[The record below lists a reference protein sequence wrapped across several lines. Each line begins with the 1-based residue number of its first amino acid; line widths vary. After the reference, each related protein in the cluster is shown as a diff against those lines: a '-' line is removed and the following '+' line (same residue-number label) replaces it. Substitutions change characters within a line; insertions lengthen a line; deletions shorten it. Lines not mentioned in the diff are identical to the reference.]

1 VKSLCEFAWVPRS
14 VYGYRASSIARA
26 IRLLLAAENVETDR
40 QVAEAGLAMLDAGG
54 DFADGVIAYEGKWL
68 GAETF
73 VSFDK
78 KAVEMLS
85 SAGVSARAW
94 TRHSGSW
101 LLPLYIDVYVAPV
114 PRVQRFAHITWNID
128 RYVVLPPGNQ
138 GIRDVQPWP
147 RGRPSRL

>member
-1 VKSLCEFAWVPRS
+1 LRCPACANLPGCCAAFTAKAP
-14 VYGYRASSIARA
+14 SIARA

-78 KAVEMLS
+78 KAVEML
-85 SAGVSARAW
+85 AAQGVSAR
-94 TRHSGSW
+94 
-101 LLPLYIDVYVAPV
+101 
-114 PRVQRFAHITWNID
+114 
-128 RYVVLPPGNQ
+128 VL
-138 GIRDVQPWP
+138 
-147 RGRPSRL
+147 

>member
-1 VKSLCEFAWVPRS
+1 LGRLGEDGREMKVAVDTNVLVRAAVRDDKEQTEAAMRIMARAEMVAIAVSCLCEFAWVLRS
-14 VYGYRASSIARA
+14 VYGYRAPSIARA

-68 GAETF
+68 GADTF

-85 SAGVSARAW
+85 AAGLSAR
-94 TRHSGSW
+94 
-101 LLPLYIDVYVAPV
+101 
-114 PRVQRFAHITWNID
+114 
-128 RYVVLPPGNQ
+128 VL
-138 GIRDVQPWP
+138 
-147 RGRPSRL
+147 